1 MQVKTIINPQA
12 NSRNIDKQVLTAENL
27 FIIVAV
33 LVTSVGFYVWGS
45 SAAAQYTEIRA
56 VQVAIGLLAAVASAY
71 VTDFAFRTFL
81 EEVVYQGLAAFHP
94 NVVGRQGR
102 APYFKLL
109 AISRWL
115 LLSIVVAALFYAD
128 WNSVQTIRDPF
139 AAQARQRAT
148 VDVAAASA
156 ALSGE
161 LNNASAPMAAQIGQL
176 KADITTAERRTE
188 RANASLAALVAN
200 GNGWA
205 AREMEKKKNSATK
218 ASRKEL
224 SALQSAYT
232 KTLSA
237 QSETI
242 GEATRQ
248 ITARNADTE
257 LENRQKRHSLSNMF
271 FMFGA
276 GSKALTVILRIFLV
290 VSFLSKTPTLDANG
304 DGVIDGRDVSEAAR
318 GGGSFR

>member
-1 MQVKTIINPQA
+1 MQAQTVINPQA
-12 NSRNIDKQVLTAENL
+12 NSRNIDKQVLMAENL

-33 LVTSVGFYVWGS
+33 LVTSVGFFVWGS
-45 SAAAQYTEIRA
+45 SAAAQYTSIWW
-56 VQVAIGLLAAVASAY
+56 VQVAVGLFAAVASAY

-102 APYFKLL
+102 ATYFKLL
-109 AISRWL
+109 GIGRWIL
-115 LLSIVVAALFYAD
+115 LAIVVAALFYAD

-139 AAQARQRAT
+139 AAQARQRET

-156 ALSGE
+156 TLSAE
-161 LNNASAPMAAQIGQL
+161 LKSASAPMAAQIAAL
-176 KADITTAERRTE
+176 KSDITAAERRTE
-188 RANASLAALVAN
+188 RANASLAALASN

-205 AREMEKKKNSATK
+205 ARELEKKKTAATK
-218 ASRKEL
+218 AARKEL
-224 SALQSAYT
+224 TGLQSAYT
-232 KTLSA
+232 KTLSS

-248 ITARNADTE
+248 ITTRNADTD
-257 LENRQKRHSLSNMF
+257 LENRQKRNSLSNMF

-290 VSFLSKTPTLDANG
+290 VSFLSKTPTLDANN
-304 DGVIDGRDVSEAAR
+304 DGVIDGRDVSAAAR
-318 GGGSFR
+318 GDESFR